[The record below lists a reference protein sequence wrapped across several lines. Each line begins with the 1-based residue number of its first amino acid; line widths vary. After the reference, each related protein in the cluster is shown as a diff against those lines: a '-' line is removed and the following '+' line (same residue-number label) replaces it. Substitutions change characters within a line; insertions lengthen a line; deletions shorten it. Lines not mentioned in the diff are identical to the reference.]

1 MNREIPLWSNL
12 CETKN
17 FEARA

>member
-12 CETKN
+12 RKTKN